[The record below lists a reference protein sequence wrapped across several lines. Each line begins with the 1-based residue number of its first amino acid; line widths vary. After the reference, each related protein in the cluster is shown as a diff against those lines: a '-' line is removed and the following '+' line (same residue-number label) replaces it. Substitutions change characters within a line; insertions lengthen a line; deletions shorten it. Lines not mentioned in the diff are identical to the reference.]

1 MNANSVVFLDRDGVI
16 NELVMRDASMVSP
29 RLFSEF
35 KVCDGA
41 AEAIKSLLHA
51 GCELVVVT
59 NQPDISRKKMLQ
71 SELNKMTEA
80 LLAMGIHKV
89 VICPHSDDDFC
100 KCRKPKPGMLKDH
113 LTVRNIDPQKVWM
126 IGDRESDI
134 AAGKSVGA
142 TTIFLSA
149 TSEHNKIDSDYY
161 CKSLIRA
168 AEIILREI

>member
-16 NELVMRDASMVSP
+16 NELVMRDTLMVSP

-41 AEAIKSLLHA
+41 AEAIESLLHK
-51 GCELVVVT
+51 GFEIVVVT
-59 NQPDISRKKMLQ
+59 NQPDISRKNMLQ
-71 SELNKMTEA
+71 IELDKMTAA

-113 LTVRNIDPQKVWM
+113 LAARNVDPQKVWM

-142 TTIFLSA
+142 KTIYLSA
-149 TSEHNKIDSDYY
+149 TSEHNKIDADYY

-168 AEIILREI
+168 VEIILHET

>member
-1 MNANSVVFLDRDGVI
+1 MNADIVVFLDRDGVI
-16 NELVMRDASMVSP
+16 NELVSRDASMASP
-29 RLFSEF
+29 RQFSEF
-35 KVCDGA
+35 EFCDGA
-41 AEAIKSLLHA
+41 PEAIESLLHA

-80 LLAMGIHKV
+80 LLAMGVHKV
-89 VICPHSDDDFC
+89 VVCPHSDDDFC
-100 KCRKPKPGMLKDH
+100 KCRKPKSGMLKDH
-113 LTVRNIDPQKVWM
+113 LTARNVDPQKVWM

-142 TTIFLSA
+142 TTIYLSA
-149 TSEHNKIDSDYY
+149 TSEYVKIDSDHY

-168 AEIILREI
+168 VEIILREI

>member
-1 MNANSVVFLDRDGVI
+1 MNLNTVVFLDRDGVI
-16 NELVMRDASMVSP
+16 NELVSRDASMVSP

-41 AEAIKSLLHA
+41 AEAIKSLLNA

-80 LLAMGIHKV
+80 LLAMGVHKV

-113 LTVRNIDPQKVWM
+113 LAVRRVVPQKVWM
-126 IGDRESDI
+126 IGDRQGDI

-142 TTIFLSA
+142 ATIFLSA
-149 TSEHNKIDSDYY
+149 IPKQNKIDSDYY
-161 CKSLIRA
+161 CKSLIQA
-168 AEIILREI
+168 VEIILHEI

>member
-16 NELVMRDASMVSP
+16 NELVMRDVSMVSP

-51 GCELVVVT
+51 GYELVVVT

-100 KCRKPKPGMLKDH
+100 
-113 LTVRNIDPQKVWM
+113 N
-126 IGDRESDI
+126 
-134 AAGKSVGA
+134 
-142 TTIFLSA
+142 
-149 TSEHNKIDSDYY
+149 
-161 CKSLIRA
+161 
-168 AEIILREI
+168 

>member
-1 MNANSVVFLDRDGVI
+1 MKVNTVVFLDRDGVI
-16 NELVMRDASMVSP
+16 NELVSRDASMVSP
-29 RLFSEF
+29 RLFSEY

-41 AEAIKSLLHA
+41 AEAIESLLHA
-51 GCELVVVT
+51 GYELVVVT

-71 SELNKMTEA
+71 NELNKMTEA

-89 VICPHSDDDFC
+89 VVCPHSDEDFC

-113 LTVRNIDPQKVWM
+113 LSARRVVPQKVWM
-126 IGDRESDI
+126 IGDREGDI

-149 TSEHNKIDSDYY
+149 VSKQNKIDSDYY
-161 CKSLIRA
+161 CKSLIQA

>member
-1 MNANSVVFLDRDGVI
+1 MNAHSVVFLDRDCVI
-16 NELVMRDASMVSP
+16 NELVLRDASMVSP

-41 AEAIKSLLHA
+41 TEAIGSLLNA
-51 GCELVVVT
+51 GHELVVVT
-59 NQPDISRKKMLQ
+59 NQPDISRKRMLQ
-71 SELNKMTEA
+71 SELDKMTDA

-89 VICPHSDDDFC
+89 VICPHSDDDLC
-100 KCRKPKPGMLKDH
+100 KCRKPKPGMLNDH
-113 LTVRNIDPQKVWM
+113 LAARNVDPQKVWM

-142 TTIFLSA
+142 KTIYLSA

-168 AEIILREI
+168 VEIILYEI